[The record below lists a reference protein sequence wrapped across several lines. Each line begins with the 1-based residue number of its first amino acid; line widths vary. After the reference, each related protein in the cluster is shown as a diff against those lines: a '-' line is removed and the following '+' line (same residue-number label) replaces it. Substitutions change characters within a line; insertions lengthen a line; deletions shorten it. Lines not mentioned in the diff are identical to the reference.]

1 MEKPELIKQV
11 IQLQQAVGKAL
22 REYSPVS
29 LMSLNLTMVQF
40 KTLFLV
46 ASQDG
51 ITSRALAATSKVTP
65 ANITGIIDRLAEQG
79 LVSRQENPED
89 RRKLTLR
96 ATEKGQSIL
105 ANLRETKMSQLSTVL
120 HQMSSEDLSALAQG
134 LSALL
139 AAIEKTS

>member
-1 MEKPELIKQV
+1 
-11 IQLQQAVGKAL
+11 
-22 REYSPVS
+22 
-29 LMSLNLTMVQF
+29 MVQF

-79 LVSRQENPED
+79 LVSRQENSED
-89 RRKLTLR
+89 RRKLILR
-96 ATEKGQSIL
+96 ATEKGQSLL

-120 HQMSSEDLSALAQG
+120 HQMSSGDLSALAQG

-139 AAIEKTS
+139 AVIEKTS